1 MLPGPGLGLPPPLPP
16 RAGEFCLL
24 NDAGEDESPRS
35 GRPADARDLRSPCAD
50 DGRLGGL
57 IELLGEPKPSGG
69 ADGDHG
75 LPASAASS

>member
-1 MLPGPGLGLPPPLPP
+1 MLGLGLGTGELWLLKG
-16 RAGEFCLL
+16 AG
-24 NDAGEDESPRS
+24 DAESLRRD
-35 GRPADARDLRSPCAD
+35 RPVLERADARDLRSPCAD

-75 LPASAASS
+75 LPANVASI